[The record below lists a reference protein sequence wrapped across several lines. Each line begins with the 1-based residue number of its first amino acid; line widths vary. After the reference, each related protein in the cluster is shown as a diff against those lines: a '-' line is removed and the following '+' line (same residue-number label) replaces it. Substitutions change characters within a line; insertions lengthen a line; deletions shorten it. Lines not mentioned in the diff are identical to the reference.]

1 MSKNN
6 THLLNEYLEC
16 KKRWKIKNKKKLTFK
31 IIQCLWNDIKNR
43 IQEIEVELI
52 NKNENNITPLDF
64 KVNCL
69 KYTYCLLSIFHLNQM
84 KDREHI

>member
-1 MSKNN
+1 MKPSRNN
-6 THLLNEYLEC
+6 TQPPM
-16 KKRWKIKNKKKLTFK
+16 T
-31 IIQCLWNDIKNR
+31 IKNR